1 VNEGKDGTRVRILT
15 AAEQLFVERGYHA
28 TTLQEIADRVGITK
42 PALYYHFDAKAD
54 ILTNLLD
61 PMTDELE
68 HVLDQAVSAAET
80 GGVTAARAV
89 LIPGWLDVFLRSRGT
104 LLALV
109 RELASTP
116 SGAFDRVIVAMER
129 AIKLCAGTDDGLA
142 EQIVVAQAL
151 SAITDPVALMP
162 HVPKDVLR
170 EHLLAGAWRLL
181 DEPSDPPRPARR
193 GSGHGSERDSGR
205 DSGRGGKRGGGRP
218 RSLSAEDVARAREL
232 YASGDHSPESLAER
246 FGVSRATLYRHLKT

>member
-1 VNEGKDGTRVRILT
+1 MNAGKDSTRVRILT

-54 ILTNLLD
+54 ILANLLD
-61 PMTDELE
+61 PMTSELE
-68 HVLDQAVSAAET
+68 HVLDQAFAAAET
-80 GGVTAARAV
+80 GGVAAAREV

-116 SGAFDRVIVAMER
+116 SGAFDRAIAAMER
-129 AIKLCAGTDDGLA
+129 AIVLCAGPDAGVA
-142 EQIVVAQAL
+142 EQVTMAQVVA
-151 SAITDPVALMP
+151 AITDPVALMP
-162 HVPKDVLR
+162 HLRTDVLR

-181 DEPSDPPRPARR
+181 GEPGDAPRPAR
-193 GSGHGSERDSGR
+193 
-205 DSGRGGKRGGGRP
+205 RGGGRP
-218 RSLSAEDVARAREL
+218 RSLSAEDIALAREL
-232 YASGDHSPESLAER
+232 HASGEHSPESLAGR

>member
-1 VNEGKDGTRVRILT
+1 VNDGKDGTRVRILT

-42 PALYYHFDAKAD
+42 PALYYYFDAKAD
-54 ILTNLLD
+54 ILANLLD
-61 PMTDELE
+61 PMTVELE
-68 HVLDQAVSAAET
+68 HVLDQAVAAAET
-80 GGVTAARAV
+80 GGVAAARAV

-116 SGAFDRVIVAMER
+116 SGAFDRAIAAMER
-129 AIKLCAGTDDGLA
+129 AVVLCAGPGDGFA
-142 EQIVVAQAL
+142 AQIAMAQVV

-162 HVPKDVLR
+162 HIPTDVLR

-181 DEPSDPPRPARR
+181 GESPDPGAPRSARR
-193 GSGHGSERDSGR
+193 
-205 DSGRGGKRGGGRP
+205 GGRP
-218 RSLSAEDVARAREL
+218 RSLSAEDVAHARKL
-232 YASGDHSPESLAER
+232 HATGGHSPDSLAER